1 MLFRQRGRAEG
12 DLDLMPGW
20 LRKKFGRGSMP
31 PTEASEIPSK
41 AELMASLERIHRAA
55 MEAIPTFTH
64 EQLSEPTEMPYAVYA
79 IKLGALLF
87 CPLHESIH
95 AGQIGLLRR
104 MHGMESVR

>member
-1 MLFRQRGRAEG
+1 LA
-12 DLDLMPGW
+12 
-20 LRKKFGRGSMP
+20 
-31 PTEASEIPSK
+31 
-41 AELMASLERIHRAA
+41 
-55 MEAIPTFTH
+55 
-64 EQLSEPTEMPYAVYA
+64 EPTEMPYAVYP